1 MLSLRPFTDSPC
13 GIYLCIQLGGGWQ
26 VYAAHT
32 LLSFSVLFSHYLHA
46 APNDYVALNTMLVFT
61 LGQTA
66 GDMACASLDIVD
78 DTAIERDGE
87 DITLSLSPVEPAV
100 TVVTASSATVAITE
114 NNNDG
119 RLEIYYNYE

>member
-1 MLSLRPFTDSPC
+1 
-13 GIYLCIQLGGGWQ
+13 
-26 VYAAHT
+26 
-32 LLSFSVLFSHYLHA
+32 
-46 APNDYVALNTMLVFT
+46 MLVFT
-61 LGQTA
+61 LGQTV

-87 DITLSLSPVEPAV
+87 YITLSLSPVEPAV
-100 TVVTASSATVAITE
+100 TVVTASSAIVAITE